1 MHICV
6 QVSLKF
12 LRKSFF
18 YSYSECPLELAI
30 LDFSSIQEMK
40 TLFIAFVIFFLIYP
54 YCPMLKLC
62 PAVAAILDFRLT
74 QKTLIL

>member
-54 YCPMLKLC
+54 YRPMLKLC